1 MGLRIQVID
10 QNRRPIVEN
19 GVTGVELDDELT
31 ERYHE
36 LGDFVKDNCRLLTG
50 KRWGARDATD
60 PVAFLQGQLTY
71 LEKKAYETHYT
82 KLRSEELL
90 GPVTTSEAGEDAVT
104 VAYET
109 VDYTG
114 QGEWHSP
121 QANNMPLADSASART
136 ETQVAPGWVGYRY
149 TTRELRLAASK
160 GIALP
165 ERKQKAAL
173 TAARRHMDTV
183 ALVGASEK
191 NFSGLYNNGSVTAT
205 TRASG
210 AVWDAATPLTI
221 LNDINTILNLMNADT
236 DGMHIASHLALPAG
250 PMGRLMQPDPAFPT
264 KTVLDWIKT
273 NNMYTQLTQRPF
285 NIVAGGERLATAG
298 GSSSKRGVF
307 FTPEDECMVL
317 HQPLPPRFAS
327 PVAGILEVTVPCEY
341 GLGGL
346 NIRRIKTVRYM
357 DGL

>member
-1 MGLRIQVID
+1 MRIQVID
-10 QNRRPIVEN
+10 QNRRPICED
-19 GVTGVELDDELT
+19 GHPGIELDDEMT

-36 LGDFVKDNCRLLTG
+36 LGDFVKDNCRVLTG
-50 KRWGARDATD
+50 KRYGARDATD
-60 PVAFLQGQLTY
+60 PVAFLQGQLTH
-71 LEKKAYETHYT
+71 LEKKAYETEYT
-82 KLRSEELL
+82 KFRSEELL

-104 VAYET
+104 VTYET
-109 VDYTG
+109 IDYTG

-121 QANNMPLADSASART
+121 QSNNMPLADSASARV
-136 ETQVAPGWVGYRY
+136 EMQVAPGWIGYRY
-149 TTRELRLAASK
+149 TTRELRLAATK

-165 ERKQKAAL
+165 ERKQKGAL
-173 TAARRHMDTV
+173 IAARRQMDTV
-183 ALVGASEK
+183 ALVGAAEK
-191 NFSGLYNNGSVTAT
+191 NFLGLYNNTSVTAT

-210 AVWDAATPLTI
+210 AAWDAAVPLTI

-236 DGMHIASHLALPAG
+236 DGAHIASHLALPAG
-250 PMGRLMQPDPAFPT
+250 PMGRLMQPDPSFPNR
-264 KTVLDWIKT
+264 TVLDWLKV
-273 NNMYTQLTQRPF
+273 NNMYTQLTNRPF
-285 NIVAGGERLATAG
+285 NIVAGGERLATLG

-341 GLGGL
+341 ALGGA

>member
-1 MGLRIQVID
+1 MRIQVID
-10 QNRRPIVEN
+10 HNRRPIVED
-19 GVTGVELDDELT
+19 GVQGVDLDDEMT

-50 KRWGARDATD
+50 KRWGTRDATD

-71 LEKKAYETHYT
+71 LEKKAYETEQT
-82 KLRSEELL
+82 KLRSEILL

-104 VAYET
+104 VTYEV

-114 QGEWHSP
+114 KGEWHSP
-121 QANNMPLADSASART
+121 QSNAMPLADSASARV
-136 ETQVAPGWVGYRY
+136 EMQVEPGWVGYRY

-165 ERKQKAAL
+165 ERKQKATL
-173 TAARRHMDTV
+173 MAARRHADDV
-183 ALVGASEK
+183 ALVGAAEK
-191 NFSGLYNNGSVTAT
+191 NFLGLYNNTSVTAT
-205 TRASG
+205 TRLSG
-210 AVWDAATPLTI
+210 AVWDSATPLTM
-221 LNDINTILNLMNADT
+221 LGDINAILDLMNADT
-236 DGMHIASHLALPAG
+236 DGAHVASHLALPAG
-250 PMGRLMQPDPAFPT
+250 PMGKLMKPDPSFPG
-264 KTVLDWIKT
+264 KTVMDFIKT
-273 NNMYTQLTQRPF
+273 SNTYTQLTQRPF
-285 NIVAGGERLATAG
+285 NIVAGGERLATLG

-317 HQPLPPRFAS
+317 HQPLPPRFAT

-341 GLGGL
+341 SIGGT

-357 DGL
+357 DGI